1 MTIYEFYK
9 EYILTHK
16 AILVSHLRSPLSVSI
31 SDNAI
36 GLAYAAT
43 PDSIFLRISFQQPV
57 TYLSKYAINISLIID
72 PIFISA
78 SALTGV
84 ISIPVPIPDDLP
96 F

>member
-43 PDSIFLRISFQQPV
+43 PDSIFLRIKP
-57 TYLSKYAINISLIID
+57 
-72 PIFISA
+72 
-78 SALTGV
+78 
-84 ISIPVPIPDDLP
+84 
-96 F
+96 

>member
-1 MTIYEFYK
+1 MTIYEFYT

-31 SDNAI
+31 SDNVVC
-36 GLAYAAT
+36 LAYAAT
-43 PDSIFLRISFQQPV
+43 PDNIFLRVSFQQPI
-57 TYLSKYAINISLIID
+57 TYLSNYAIKISLVID

-84 ISIPVPIPDDLP
+84 ISIPVPEPDDLP